1 VAGSRWI
8 GVEGVCCHQ
17 PQVRFKIE
25 TPNPFMFC
33 SSFVLFSSA
42 SDGAFGIT
50 WASNGSHKTVSRLN
64 LIFEG
69 EDPARH
75 IQRRSAAVKRREMYE
90 QSMRYNVF
98 VRGLPVEDQLK
109 PSMEQVL
116 SIFKRAG
123 AMVHPPPPTL
133 PPLPLPSS
141 FEGIIITNL
150 FD

>member
-1 VAGSRWI
+1 
-8 GVEGVCCHQ
+8 
-17 PQVRFKIE
+17 
-25 TPNPFMFC
+25 MFC

-64 LIFEG
+64 LMFEG

-98 VRGLPVEDQLK
+98 VRGLPVDDQLK

-123 AMVHPPPPTL
+123 AMVPPLLL
-133 PPLPLPSS
+133 PPFLFRSV
-141 FEGIIITNL
+141 FITNL

>member
-1 VAGSRWI
+1 M
-8 GVEGVCCHQ
+8 EGLHCHQ
-17 PQVRFKIE
+17 PQVHTPPSPSLLFLCSTE
-25 TPNPFMFC
+25 TPNLFLLYL
-33 SSFVLFSSA
+33 SFRLFPSA
-42 SDGAFGIT
+42 SEGVFSIT
-50 WASNGSHKTVSRLN
+50 WPTNGSNKTVSRLN
-64 LIFEG
+64 LMFES

-123 AMVHPPPPTL
+123 AMVTSPPPPFL
-133 PPLPLPSS
+133 LHR
-141 FEGIIITNL
+141 IIITDL